1 MNKNLLGVHLMVWS
15 GNVTETEMALLPA
28 IKEMG
33 YDGIEIPIFDPD
45 AIDVRMVRQA
55 LAESDLRCTTS
66 TAMAEGL
73 SLIDADRS
81 TQGVAWMQQV
91 IRTAAALGSDL
102 LCGPMC
108 VPVGELRG
116 RGYTQAEWDTCV
128 RSFQAIGKT
137 AAHEGV
143 TIALE
148 PLNRFETF
156 MVNTVDDGV
165 RLMEQVDHSSVGLL
179 LDTFHMH
186 IEEKSTGDAI
196 RAAGRHIKHFHCS
209 ENDRGTVGTGQV
221 AWDETFRVLEAI
233 HYDGW
238 LVVESFN
245 AVIPELAGATCI
257 WRPLADSP
265 DALALG
271 SHNFLRENASG

>member
-1 MNKNLLGVHLMVWS
+1 MRRLGVHLMVWS
-15 GNVTETEMALLPA
+15 GDVTKAMLARLPA

-33 YDGIEIPIFDPD
+33 YDGVEIPIFDPE
-45 AIDVRMVRQA
+45 AIHVAEVRQA
-55 LAESDLRCTTS
+55 LADSGLRCTSS
-66 TAMAEGL
+66 TAMTEGL
-73 SLIDADRS
+73 SLIDENRREQGITWLRKIIQTS
-81 TQGVAWMQQV
+81 TAIGAEV
-91 IRTAAALGSDL
+91 
-102 LCGPMC
+102 LCGPIC

-128 RSFQAIGKT
+128 RSFQEVAKV
-137 AAHEGV
+137 ASDEGV

-156 MVNTVDDGV
+156 MINTVDDGI
-165 RLMEQVDHSSVGLL
+165 RLMDEVDHPSVGLL

-186 IEEKSTGDAI
+186 IEEKSTPDAI
-196 RAAGRHIKHFHCS
+196 CKAGRHIKHFHTS

-221 AWDETFRVLEAI
+221 AWAETFNALNQI
-233 HYDGW
+233 GYDGW

-257 WRPLADSP
+257 WRPLAKSP
-265 DALALG
+265 DDLAEE
-271 SHNFLRENASG
+271 SYQFLRKME